1 MNIMNKKYL
10 TVILLLLVNFSF
22 AQVKYTVTKSTVTFK
37 IKNLGIN
44 TSGSLGG
51 VQANIVFDPAKLDS
65 SHIEASADVNTLN
78 TDNDMRDEHLKS
90 DPYFD
95 VPKYPKITI
104 RSVSLKHKNGNNYTG
119 QFNVTIK
126 DKTQL
131 LEMPFTYIESGGTA
145 SFTGT
150 LKLKRTDF
158 GIGSNSM
165 VMSND
170 ITVNID
176 VETSK

>member
-1 MNIMNKKYL
+1 MNKKYFSI
-10 TVILLLLVNFSF
+10 ILLFLVNCAV

-44 TSGSLGG
+44 TGGSFGG
-51 VQANIVFDPAKLDS
+51 VQANIMFDPAKPEAS
-65 SHIEASADVNTLN
+65 SIDASADATTIN

-90 DPYFD
+90 ASYFD
-95 VPKYPKITI
+95 VAKYPKITI
-104 RSVSLKHKNGNNYTG
+104 KSVSIKHKSGNNYTG

-131 LEMPFTYIESGGTA
+131 LEIPFTYIESGNSA
-145 SFTGT
+145 SFNGI
-150 LKLKRTDF
+150 LKLKRTAF
-158 GIGSNSM
+158 GVGSSSL
-165 VMSND
+165 VMSD
-170 ITVNID
+170 DVTVTIA